1 MFQWKMTFSGGVG
14 YEERR
19 NQKYLGQE
27 AVFGANG
34 YIYFG
39 SAYFFCM
46 EKAVLTVNSLWS
58 AATRQ
63 TRFIIKVKNIEKKS
77 YKYCN
82 VPIEIFWTG
91 QKYNIHNLVKCTSLN
106 NGLFWSV

>member
-1 MFQWKMTFSGGVG
+1 LRENVSVENDIFRGVG

-46 EKAVLTVNSLWS
+46 EKAVLTVNSL
-58 AATRQ
+58 
-63 TRFIIKVKNIEKKS
+63 
-77 YKYCN
+77 
-82 VPIEIFWTG
+82 
-91 QKYNIHNLVKCTSLN
+91 
-106 NGLFWSV
+106 